1 MEERTSLEKI
11 LTISPKSSGKKLI
24 LGIAIL
30 AIIFGV
36 LILVFKTSQPKVNY
50 RTVKV
55 SRGNLVVKVNATGTL
70 KPFNQ
75 VEVGSEISGT
85 IRSIE
90 VDYNYKVKKGQV
102 LARLD
107 TTRIE
112 SELLQ
117 AQAKLE
123 GEMANFKKVQ
133 ADLTLAEGKLK
144 RMLEAYE
151 RSGGK
156 TPSQL
161 EIEIQRSEVQKLQAE
176 LLRSQAL
183 IEEAKA
189 LIKLKEAELQKAI
202 IRSPINGIVLARH
215 VEIGQTIVSSLQ
227 SPALFT
233 LAEDLKK
240 MQLILDVDEADIAQ
254 VQVGQKAKFTVDAY
268 PENEFEAK
276 VQEVRFY
283 PKTSQGVVTYEVV
296 LEVNNPELLLRP
308 GMTATAEIIVKELKN
323 VLLVPNQALRFDPSR
338 IYKKEKRGFVSLFM
352 PAFPRRI
359 PQITPLDK
367 KVWILKEGKL
377 IPIPVK
383 TGPSDGQFTQI
394 ISDLLKPGMEVV
406 VGMEEK

>member
-11 LTISPKSSGKKLI
+11 LTISPKSSGKKVI
-24 LGIAIL
+24 WGIAIL
-30 AIIFGV
+30 AIILVV
-36 LILVFKTSQPKVNY
+36 LILIFKTSQPKVNY
-50 RTVKV
+50 RTVKI

-70 KPFNQ
+70 KPLNQ

-90 VDYNYKVKKGQV
+90 VDYNHRVKKGQV

-117 AQAKLE
+117 AQAKVE

-133 ADLTLAEGKLK
+133 ADLTLAEGKLN

-161 EIEIQRSEVQKLQAE
+161 EIELQRSEVQKLQAE
-176 LLRSQAL
+176 MLRSQAL

-215 VEIGQTIVSSLQ
+215 VEVGQTIVSSLQ

-233 LAEDLKK
+233 LAEDLRK

-268 PENEFEAK
+268 PEKEFEAK

-296 LEVNNPELLLRP
+296 LEVSNPELLLRP
-308 GMTATAEIIVKELKN
+308 GMTATAEIIVKELKD
-323 VLLVPNQALRFDPSR
+323 VLLIPNQALRFDPSR

-352 PAFPRRI
+352 PVFPRRM
-359 PQITPLDK
+359 PQITPLEK
-367 KVWILKEGKL
+367 SLGLKGR
-377 IPIPVK
+377 
-383 TGPSDGQFTQI
+383 
-394 ISDLLKPGMEVV
+394 
-406 VGMEEK
+406 